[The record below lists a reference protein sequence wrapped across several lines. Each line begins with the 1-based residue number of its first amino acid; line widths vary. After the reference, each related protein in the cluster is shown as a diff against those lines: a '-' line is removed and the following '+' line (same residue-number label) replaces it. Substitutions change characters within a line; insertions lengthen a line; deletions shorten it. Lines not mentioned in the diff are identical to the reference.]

1 MIPAAGPG
9 HWNDP
14 DMVRHFMQL
23 FLRKDNFYDWI
34 IVIIFLQLMISYIF
48 LAYCRW
54 LWFKLWRIQS
64 SICYLGSHGVC
75 KYMII
80 MILLWFYDSYS
91 SCLLLWCVVFYT
103 LVTNKGEHE
112 TLVSGNKVQGTT
124 GRKKKRSARFLLFC
138 LPSNAKLH
146 RERHIWVRSTYSS
159 LLMNMCNQ
167 PFINLFGV
175 Y

>member
-23 FLRKDNFYDWI
+23 FLRKDNFYYWI
-34 IVIIFLQLMISYIF
+34 IDIIFLQLMISYIF

-80 MILLWFYDSYS
+80 MILLGFYDSAAPYS
-91 SCLLLWCVVFYT
+91 SDASFFCT
-103 LVTNKGEHE
+103 LVVNKGEPE
-112 TLVSGNKVQGTT
+112 TLVSGDKVQGTT
-124 GRKKKRSARFLLFC
+124 GRKKRRSARFLLFC